1 MSASFEPPRFVQT
14 IDTATSPPRLSSS
27 GAGLVEGGV
36 ENRPKVNKPS
46 KQDEPKYRRENK
58 LKDRH
63 QQPTLKQLAEPRDEE
78 TTERRDN
85 VASGT
90 LTCHGNNFSVER
102 RSATGEIARSK
113 RGRVM

>member
-1 MSASFEPPRFVQT
+1 M
-14 IDTATSPPRLSSS
+14 
-27 GAGLVEGGV
+27 
-36 ENRPKVNKPS
+36 NKPS

-90 LTCHGNNFSVER
+90 LTCHGNNFSVEG
-102 RSATGEIARSK
+102 RSATGEIVESK
-113 RGRVM
+113 RGRLVSLKERRFTDCRVVATVGEAEDCNR